1 MEIIA
6 DMLGIIQEKGGSIKP
21 THLMYKANL
30 SHKQMK
36 SYLNELEKSGLISN
50 YNSDE
55 TVSKKGRKKKNEKD
69 KSEIQITKQGR
80 EFLHKYTQMKEFE
93 RTFGL

>member
-1 MEIIA
+1 MDIIS
-6 DMLGIIQEKGGSIKP
+6 DMLAMISEKGGSLKP

-36 SYLNELEKSGLISN
+36 SYLEELKIKGLVIEENENSGR
-50 YNSDE
+50 
-55 TVSKKGRKKKNEKD
+55 SKKKRNVIK
-69 KSEIQITKQGR
+69 ITRNGR
-80 EFLHKYTQMKEFE
+80 EFLIKYNEMKEFE